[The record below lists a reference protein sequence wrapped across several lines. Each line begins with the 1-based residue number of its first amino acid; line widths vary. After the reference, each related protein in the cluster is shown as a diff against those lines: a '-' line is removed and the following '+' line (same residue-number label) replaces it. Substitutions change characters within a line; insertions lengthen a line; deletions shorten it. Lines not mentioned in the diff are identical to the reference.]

1 MKSFVSS
8 ITSLDCSASREVMLD
23 TNDFV
28 KKQLSSTPFHV
39 RLGLTFIGF
48 IFLCL
53 ILAIKSVQS
62 YKKEKHSDG
71 SIILSVI
78 PLNKYLS
85 SFARVYRTLT
95 VLAFY
100 EHPKAIKIID
110 SQHGVIRKLD

>member
-1 MKSFVSS
+1 MPDYP
-8 ITSLDCSASREVMLD
+8 SLDEEQSKEVTLD
-23 TNDFV
+23 TNDFI
-28 KKQLSSTPFHV
+28 KEQLSSTPFHV

-53 ILAIKSVQS
+53 ILAIKSVRS
-62 YKKEKHSDG
+62 YKKEKHPDS

-85 SFARVYRTLT
+85 SFARVYRTLV

-100 EHPKAIKIID
+100 EHPKVIKIID
-110 SQHGVIRKLD
+110 SQHGVTRTLD

>member
-1 MKSFVSS
+1 MPDYP
-8 ITSLDCSASREVMLD
+8 SLDEEQSKEVKLD
-23 TNDFV
+23 TNNFI
-28 KKQLSSTPFHV
+28 KEQLSSTPFHV

-53 ILAIKSVQS
+53 ILAIKSAQS
-62 YKKEKHSDG
+62 YKKEKHPDG

-85 SFARVYRTLT
+85 SFARVYRTLV

-100 EHPKAIKIID
+100 EHPKVIKIID
-110 SQHGVIRKLD
+110 SQHAVTRKLD

>member
-1 MKSFVSS
+1 MPDYP
-8 ITSLDCSASREVMLD
+8 SLDEEQSKEVTLD
-23 TNDFV
+23 TNNFI
-28 KKQLSSTPFHV
+28 KEQLSSTPFHV

-62 YKKEKHSDG
+62 FKKEKHSDG

-100 EHPKAIKIID
+100 EHPKVIKIID
-110 SQHGVIRKLD
+110 SQHAVTRKLD